1 MEVILESGTNV
12 NIQLGLF
19 EAILD
24 LLLVNPIFLLG
35 IVLIGIAL
43 FVIFRKNS
51 SIPRVKTS
59 ILVLMLYYSV

>member
-43 FVIFRKNS
+43 FVIVRKNS